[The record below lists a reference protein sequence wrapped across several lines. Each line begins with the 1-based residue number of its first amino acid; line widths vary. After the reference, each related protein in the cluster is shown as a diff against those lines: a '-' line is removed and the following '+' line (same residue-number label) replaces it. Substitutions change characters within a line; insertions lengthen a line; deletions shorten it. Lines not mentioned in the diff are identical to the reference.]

1 MSNDAAWS
9 SRMGGERAGGNGG
22 AVGHRPPRRRWWN
35 REILVMLEGKRAVE
49 ARDRDPFVAVP
60 AETKWEAVSSYCRQK
75 EVYRSSEQ
83 CRRRWGT
90 LMNGYRKIRA
100 WETRDGAAA
109 GNSYWTMGSQERKD
123 RRLPGIFEGMLYR
136 ILEADVESD
145 GRVGDVGERMQE
157 DEEED
162 NEDGAEASFSSNQ
175 DATESGSFSYAD
187 QVNVI
192 KDLPSPIAAT
202 PISMRKFEPSQQEFA
217 DPVVGELGEV
227 REAIVVME
235 VERTGSQKG
244 TNDMVEFWISGI
256 TKDEQPT
263 NDSENKSPQQGRK
276 RHRTSQDEV
285 INNNPYRKLIEVLER
300 NNTVIM
306 AQLEAQKLNIQLDR
320 DQRREQADR
329 LLTILDKVADV
340 LGKFADKL

>member
-1 MSNDAAWS
+1 MSNGAAWS

-22 AVGHRPPRRRWWN
+22 AVGHRPPRLRWWN

-75 EVYRSSEQ
+75 GVYRSSEQ

-90 LMNGYRKIRA
+90 LMSGYRKIRA

-109 GNSYWTMGSQERKD
+109 GNSYWTMGSQERKE
-123 RRLPGIFEGMLYR
+123 RRLPGIFEDMLYR
-136 ILEADVESD
+136 ILEADEESD

-162 NEDGAEASFSSNQ
+162 NEDVAEASFSSNQ

-187 QVNVI
+187 QVNVM

-202 PISMRKFEPSQQEFA
+202 PISNCSFTVPVLLAVRKFEPSPQEFA
-217 DPVVGELGEV
+217 DP
-227 REAIVVME
+227 
-235 VERTGSQKG
+235 G

-285 INNNPYRKLIEVLER
+285 INNNSYRKLIEVLER

-306 AQLEAQKLNIQLDR
+306 AQLEAQKLNIQVDR

>member
-217 DPVVGELGEV
+217 DPAIFGLYLWNLG
-227 REAIVVME
+227 RCCAALHT
-235 VERTGSQKG
+235 RNYKG
-244 TNDMVEFWISGI
+244 
-256 TKDEQPT
+256 
-263 NDSENKSPQQGRK
+263 
-276 RHRTSQDEV
+276 
-285 INNNPYRKLIEVLER
+285 
-300 NNTVIM
+300 
-306 AQLEAQKLNIQLDR
+306 
-320 DQRREQADR
+320 
-329 LLTILDKVADV
+329 
-340 LGKFADKL
+340 